1 MRNRRCNHSLAGG
14 GALRPGAL
22 RRGGEGGRG
31 GRAVGGVTQ
40 EQVPIPADELVI
52 TPEQQ
57 AAVDA
62 LAGAALA
69 DILLNML
76 ERQRE
81 EREAA

>member
-1 MRNRRCNHSLAGG
+1 MKD
-14 GALRPGAL
+14 
-22 RRGGEGGRG
+22 
-31 GRAVGGVTQ
+31 TQ
-40 EQVPIPADELVI
+40 APIPADELVI

>member
-1 MRNRRCNHSLAGG
+1 M
-14 GALRPGAL
+14 
-22 RRGGEGGRG
+22 
-31 GRAVGGVTQ
+31 TQ
-40 EQVPIPADELVI
+40 EQVPIPADKLVI

-69 DILLNML
+69 DILLSML

>member
-1 MRNRRCNHSLAGG
+1 MNS
-14 GALRPGAL
+14 
-22 RRGGEGGRG
+22 
-31 GRAVGGVTQ
+31 TQ
-40 EQVPIPADELVI
+40 APIPADELVI

-69 DILLNML
+69 PILLSML